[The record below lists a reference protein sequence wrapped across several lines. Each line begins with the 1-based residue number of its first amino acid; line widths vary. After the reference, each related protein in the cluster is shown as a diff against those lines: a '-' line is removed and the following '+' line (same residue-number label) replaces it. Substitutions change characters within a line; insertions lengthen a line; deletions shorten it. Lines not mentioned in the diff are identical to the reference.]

1 MLQYKLM
8 NIAMDLTQIPADKT
22 GIGIY
27 ALNLV
32 REILFLNN
40 TSNKFNIYFFA
51 QDDDHEWQELIN
63 NSSSKQCHLIPIKSS
78 IFRKLIFR
86 LFFEQVL
93 LPWKCKKLDIDAIYS
108 FHYTMP
114 YLTHIKRVV
123 TIPDMTFYL
132 FPELHQKI
140 KRLYFK
146 TLIPLSLKRCSR
158 AITISA
164 STKTDLLIRFP
175 RLDPEKIAVIHLGV
189 NISSPPVQAKEHLE
203 KYGLQEKKYF
213 LFVGTLEPRKNIP
226 GIIEAFHQVITNNE
240 HYKKDYK
247 LVIMGKKGWFYRE
260 IFETVKKY
268 HLEESVVFTG
278 YLGGEAKQAL
288 LAHAFLFVYPSFY
301 EGFGLP
307 VLEAMAF
314 RVPVITGNVS
324 SLPEVSGDAA
334 LLIDPHHWQEIAAAM
349 LKLLSDQELVKELS
363 KRSLMQAQRFSW
375 RHTAEKTLALFESLT
390 IENE

>member
-1 MLQYKLM
+1 M
-8 NIAMDLTQIPADKT
+8 NIAIDLTQIPADKT

-32 REILFLNN
+32 REILHLDH
-40 TSNKFNIYFFA
+40 TSNKFNIFFFA
-51 QDDDHEWQELIN
+51 QDDDHEWQKLID
-63 NSSSKQCHLIPIKSS
+63 NSDNQRYRLIPIRSS

-86 LFFEQVL
+86 FFFEQVL
-93 LPWKCKKLDIDAIYS
+93 LPRQCQKLDIDAIYS

-114 YLTHIKRVV
+114 YLTRIKRVA

-132 FPELHQKI
+132 FPTMHQKI

-146 TLIPLSLKRCSR
+146 TLIPLSLKRCCR
-158 AITISA
+158 AITISE
-164 STKTDLLIRFP
+164 STKSDLLKRFP
-175 RLDPEKIAVIHLGV
+175 YMDPDKIAVIHLGV
-189 NISSPPVQAKEHLE
+189 NISSPPIQAKKHLG

-226 GIIEAFHQVITNNE
+226 GILEAFHHIIIDNA
-240 HYKKDYK
+240 HDKKDYK

-268 HLEESVVFTG
+268 HLEESVIFTG
-278 YLGGEAKQAL
+278 YLGGEAKQSL

-307 VLEAMAF
+307 VLEAMAYG
-314 RVPVITGNVS
+314 VPVITSNVS
-324 SLPEVSGDAA
+324 SLPEISGDAG
-334 LLIDPHHWQEIAAAM
+334 LLIDPYHWQEIAAAM
-349 LKLLSDQELVKELS
+349 LKLLSDQELVEELS
-363 KRSLMQAQRFSW
+363 QRSLKQAQRFSW
-375 RHTAEKTLALFESLT
+375 RHTAEKTLALFDSLT

>member
-1 MLQYKLM
+1 M
-8 NIAMDLTQIPADKT
+8 NIAIDLTQIPADKT

-32 REILFLNN
+32 RELLHLNH
-40 TSNKFNIYFFA
+40 SSSEFNIYFFT
-51 QDDDHEWQELIN
+51 QDDDNEWQKLIN
-63 NSSSKQCHLIPIKSS
+63 NNSNKRCHLIPIRSS

-86 LFFEQVL
+86 FFFEQVL
-93 LPWKCKKLDIDAIYS
+93 LPRKCKKLDINVIYS
-108 FHYTMP
+108 FHYTIP
-114 YLTHIKRVV
+114 YITRIKRVV

-158 AITISA
+158 AITISE
-164 STKTDLLIRFP
+164 STKTDLLKRFP
-175 RLDPEKIAVIHLGV
+175 YMEPDKIAVIHLGV
-189 NISSPPVQAKEHLE
+189 NISSPPTRVKEHLE
-203 KYGLQEKKYF
+203 KYGLKEKKYF

-226 GIIEAFHQVITNNE
+226 GIIEAFHHIITTDKE
-240 HYKKDYK
+240 YKKDYK

-268 HLEESVVFTG
+268 HLEESVIFTG
-278 YLGGEAKQAL
+278 YVGGEAKQSL

-314 RVPVITGNVS
+314 GVPVITGNVS

-334 LLIDPHHWQEIAAAM
+334 LLIDPSHWQEIAAAM
-349 LKLLSDQELVKELS
+349 LKLLSDQKLGEELS
-363 KRSLMQAQRFSW
+363 RKSLMQAKRFSW
-375 RHTAEKTLALFESLT
+375 QHTAEKTLALFDSLK

>member
-1 MLQYKLM
+1 M
-8 NIAMDLTQIPADKT
+8 NIAIDLTQIPADKT
-22 GIGIY
+22 GIGTY

-32 REILFLNN
+32 REILYLDH
-40 TSNKFNIYFFA
+40 TSTKFNIFFFA
-51 QDDDHEWQELIN
+51 QDDDNEWQELIN
-63 NSSSKQCHLIPIKSS
+63 NSNNKQCQLISIKSS

-86 LFFEQVL
+86 FFFEQVL
-93 LPWKCKKLDIDAIYS
+93 LPRKCKKLDIDVIHS

-114 YLTHIKRVV
+114 YLTRIKRVV

-146 TLIPLSLKRCSR
+146 TLIPLSLKKCSR
-158 AITISA
+158 VITISE
-164 STKTDLLIRFP
+164 STKTDLLKRFP
-175 RLDPEKIAVIHLGV
+175 YISPEKIAVIHLGV
-189 NISSPPVQAKEHLE
+189 NISNPPVQAKKHLE

-226 GIIEAFHQVITNNE
+226 GIIEAFHHVINSNDND
-240 HYKKDYK
+240 KKDYK
-247 LVIMGKKGWFYRE
+247 LLIMGKKGWFYRE

-268 HLEESVVFTG
+268 HLEESVIFTG
-278 YLGGEAKQAL
+278 YIDGEAKQSL
-288 LAHAFLFVYPSFY
+288 LAHAFLFLYPSFY

-314 RVPVITGNVS
+314 GVPVITGNVS

-375 RHTAEKTLALFESLT
+375 QHTAEKTLALFDLLT
-390 IENE
+390 IEDK

>member
-1 MLQYKLM
+1 M
-8 NIAMDLTQIPADKT
+8 NIAIDLTQIPADKT

-32 REILFLNN
+32 REILYLNHL
-40 TSNKFNIYFFA
+40 SNKFSIFFFA
-51 QDDDHEWQELIN
+51 QDDDQEWQKLIDNSDN
-63 NSSSKQCHLIPIKSS
+63 NNKTCHLIPIKSS

-86 LFFEQVL
+86 FFFEQVL
-93 LPWKCKKLDIDAIYS
+93 LPRKCKKLDIDAIYS

-114 YLTHIKRVV
+114 YLTRIKRLV

-132 FPELHQKI
+132 FPGLHQKI

-164 STKTDLLIRFP
+164 SAKTDILKRFP
-175 RLDPEKIAVIHLGV
+175 HMDPDKIAVIHLGV
-189 NISSPPVQAKEHLE
+189 NIGSPPTQAKKHLE

-226 GIIEAFHQVITNNE
+226 GIIEAFHQVITNNA

-268 HLEESVVFTG
+268 NLEESVVFTG
-278 YLGGEAKQAL
+278 YQGGEAKQSL

-314 RVPVITGNVS
+314 GVPVITGNIS

-334 LLIDPHHWQEIAAAM
+334 LLIDPHRWQEIAAAM
-349 LKLLSDQELVKELS
+349 LKLLSDQELVKELA
-363 KRSLMQAQRFSW
+363 KRSLKQAQRFSW
-375 RHTAEKTLALFESLT
+375 EQTAEKTLALFESLT

>member
-1 MLQYKLM
+1 M
-8 NIAMDLTQIPADKT
+8 NIAIDLTQIPADKT

-32 REILFLNN
+32 REILHPDH
-40 TSNKFNIYFFA
+40 TSNKFNIFFFA
-51 QDDDHEWQELIN
+51 QDDDHEWQKLID
-63 NSSSKQCHLIPIKSS
+63 NSDNRRCRLILIRSS

-86 LFFEQVL
+86 FLFEQIL
-93 LPWKCKKLDIDAIYS
+93 LPRQCQKLDIDAIYS
-108 FHYTMP
+108 FHYTIP
-114 YLTHIKRVV
+114 YLTRIKRLV

-132 FPELHQKI
+132 FPGMHQKI

-146 TLIPLSLKRCSR
+146 TLIPLSLKKCCR
-158 AITISA
+158 AITISE
-164 STKTDLLIRFP
+164 STKSDLLKRFP
-175 RLDPEKIAVIHLGV
+175 HMDPDKIAVIHLGV
-189 NISSPPVQAKEHLE
+189 NLNSPPIQAKEHLG

-226 GIIEAFHQVITNNE
+226 AILEAFHHIITENA
-240 HYKKDYK
+240 YDKKDYK

-268 HLEESVVFTG
+268 HLEESVIFTG
-278 YLGGEAKQAL
+278 YLGGEAKQSL

-307 VLEAMAF
+307 VLEAMVYG
-314 RVPVITGNVS
+314 VPVITSNVS
-324 SLPEVSGDAA
+324 SLPEISGDAG

-349 LKLLSDQELVKELS
+349 LKLLSDQELAEELS
-363 KRSLMQAQRFSW
+363 QRSLIQAQRFSW
-375 RHTAEKTLALFESLT
+375 RHTAEKTLALFDSLT

>member
-1 MLQYKLM
+1 M
-8 NIAMDLTQIPADKT
+8 NIAIDLTQIPADKT
-22 GIGIY
+22 GMGIY

-32 REILFLNN
+32 REILYLNN
-40 TSNKFNIYFFA
+40 TSNKFNIFFFA
-51 QDDDHEWQELIN
+51 QDDDNEWQEIIN
-63 NSSSKQCHLIPIKSS
+63 NSNNKQCHLIPIKSS
-78 IFRKLIFR
+78 IFRKLVLRF
-86 LFFEQVL
+86 FFEQIL
-93 LPWKCKKLDIDAIYS
+93 LPRKCKKLDIHVIYS

-114 YLTHIKRVV
+114 YLTRIKRLV

-146 TLIPLSLKRCSR
+146 TLIPLSLKKCSK
-158 AITISA
+158 AITISE
-164 STKTDLLIRFP
+164 STKTDLLHRFP
-175 RLDPEKIAVIHLGV
+175 YMDADKIAVIHLGV
-189 NISSPPVQAKEHLE
+189 NINSPPVQAKEHLG
-203 KYGLQEKKYF
+203 KYGLQEKEYF

-226 GIIEAFHQVITNNE
+226 GIIEAFHQVINTNDNI
-240 HYKKDYK
+240 KKNYK
-247 LVIMGKKGWFYRE
+247 LVIMGKKGWFYQE

-268 HLEESVVFTG
+268 HLEESVIFTG

-314 RVPVITGNVS
+314 GVPVITGNVS

-334 LLIDPHHWQEIAAAM
+334 LLIDPHSWQEIAAAM
-349 LKLLSDQELVKELS
+349 QKLLSDQELVKELS
-363 KRSLMQAQRFSW
+363 KRSLRQAQRFSW
-375 RHTAEKTLALFESLT
+375 RYTAEKTLALFDSLT
-390 IENE
+390 ENE

>member
-1 MLQYKLM
+1 M
-8 NIAMDLTQIPADKT
+8 NIAIDLTQIPADKT

-32 REILFLNN
+32 REILYLNN

-51 QDDDHEWQELIN
+51 QDDDNEWQELIN
-63 NSSSKQCHLIPIKSS
+63 NSNNKQCHLIPIKSS

-86 LFFEQVL
+86 FFFEQIL
-93 LPWKCKKLDIDAIYS
+93 LPRKCKKLKIDAIYS

-114 YLTHIKRVV
+114 YLTHIKRLV

-140 KRLYFK
+140 KRIYFK
-146 TLIPLSLKRCSR
+146 TLIPLSLKKCSR
-158 AITISA
+158 AITISE
-164 STKTDLLIRFP
+164 STKTDLLKRFP
-175 RLDPEKIAVIHLGV
+175 YMDPDKVAVIHLGV
-189 NISSPPVQAKEHLE
+189 NISSPPVQAKKHLE
-203 KYGLQEKKYF
+203 KFGLQEKKYF

-226 GIIEAFHQVITNNE
+226 GIIEAFHHVIKTNDND
-240 HYKKDYK
+240 KKDYK
-247 LVIMGKKGWFYRE
+247 LVIVGKKGWFYRE

-268 HLEESVVFTG
+268 YLEESVIFTG
-278 YLGGEAKQAL
+278 YLGGEAKQSL

-307 VLEAMAF
+307 VLEAMVYG
-314 RVPVITGNVS
+314 VPVITGNVS

-334 LLIDPHHWQEIAAAM
+334 LLIDPHNWQEIAAAM
-349 LKLLSDQELVKELS
+349 LKLLSDRKLVEELAKQ
-363 KRSLMQAQRFSW
+363 SLMQVQRFSW
-375 RHTAEKTLALFESLT
+375 RHTAEKTLALFDSLA
-390 IENE
+390 IEND